1 MAAWRKTG
9 GALRGLLLAYLL
21 VLQAALGGLALGSQP
36 VVAAALADVHCGS
49 FSGPGE
55 GSGKG
60 HAALPG
66 CCVAGCLMQGG
77 AMAPP
82 PSFPATPISGDDQL
96 VRTPAEARA
105 AAPVSPER
113 SPRSTRGPPA
123 LA

>member
-1 MAAWRKTG
+1 M
-9 GALRGLLLAYLL
+9 RGLLLAYLL

-36 VVAAALADVHCGS
+36 VVAAPLADVHCGS
-49 FSGPGE
+49 YSGPIE

-66 CCVAGCLMQGG
+66 CCVAGCLMLGA

-82 PSFPATPISGDDQL
+82 PSFPATPIASDDHI
-96 VRTPAEARA
+96 VRASAEAQA
-105 AAPVSPER
+105 AAPAVFER

-123 LA
+123 KA

>member
-9 GALRGLLLAYLL
+9 GALRGLMLAYLL
-21 VLQAALGGLALGSQP
+21 VLQAALGGLALGSQS
-36 VVAAALADVHCGS
+36 VAAATADVRCGS
-49 FSGPGE
+49 WSGPVD
-55 GSGKG
+55 GSGKS

-66 CCVAGCLMQGG
+66 CCVAGCLMQGA

-82 PSFPATPISGDDQL
+82 PSFPATLVSGDDQL

-105 AAPVSPER
+105 AAPVILER